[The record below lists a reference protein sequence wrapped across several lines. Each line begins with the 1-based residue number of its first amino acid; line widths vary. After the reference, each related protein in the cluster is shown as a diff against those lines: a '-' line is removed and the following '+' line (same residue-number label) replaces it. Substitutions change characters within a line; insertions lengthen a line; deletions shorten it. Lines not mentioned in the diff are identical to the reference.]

1 MDFNN
6 ENVLYYIYFYTDGT
20 KGGTPEIKAMLNY
33 IKESTQENV
42 TNEATRKIH
51 DYANKVKVEPE
62 VRDAYM
68 TFEDKIYYERKDAT
82 LNATIQCICNLLEDY
97 GPIPDEL
104 MNKLNNEK
112 NFNTLTK
119 WLKLAAK
126 ADSIAEFTRTV
137 MEQDS

>member
-1 MDFNN
+1 
-6 ENVLYYIYFYTDGT
+6 
-20 KGGTPEIKAMLNY
+20 MLNY

-68 TFEDKIYYERKDAT
+68 TFEDKIYYERKDAAKEATTLAT
-82 LNATIQCICNLLEDY
+82 LNTKIQDICELLKDY

-104 MNKLNNEK
+104 VNRLSNEK
-112 NFNTLTK
+112 DICILTK

-126 ADSIAEFTRTV
+126 TDSIEEFTKAIS
-137 MEQDS
+137 EQDS